1 MVSMPFSD
9 IQKNLELM
17 SSVEMEKDLRP
28 KPVNFYPY
36 LRRVLEGDRA
46 ASFPEYPMDIKVA
59 PENKYLL
66 KGDFTPKQIIHLD
79 APVTM
84 DDGVPMWFNSSAGEC
99 FLRFG
104 YENLDARKISSV
116 KMDMEFIHGFL
127 GGSSGHGKS
136 VTINSMLGSLFYE
149 YAPWELEVHL
159 SDAKIIEFKKYGVN
173 HRIPHIASIAATED
187 PDFVISV
194 LARAYNEMNERAK
207 IFGNIG
213 ASNLKNFRKKTG
225 LAMPR
230 VLIVMDEVESTFKM
244 AGKQASKIADY
255 IDGFAR
261 LGRAAGYHL
270 FLATQNMSSD
280 IPSSA
285 VGQIRIRC
293 CLGANEK
300 TSQSVLGNSGA
311 TENFGRIG
319 RLIVNT
325 EVLNG
330 GNTIPYNVKFQ
341 TPFIDD
347 NEFEQEMEFL
357 EKKGKEVGFQRV
369 MSFYDENDM
378 KTIKVFD
385 PLVDKAI
392 LRMKAAGEVTSSQTP
407 ICLGYPAFVTE
418 DEDEMLKIRLD
429 QKDVENILICSAS
442 SEHTAAHLHNIT
454 KSLADCGHV
463 IQLFTTE
470 LDQAPL
476 IYKPAVTLEARNAE
490 QSPLSSIASLVRK
503 RLFLLQVDSMSSGA
517 SFIREAVEEMFK
529 NDKIP
534 QAHWGNEL
542 LCRRAVVFSSL
553 LKTKE
558 WEDVRYLFPTFL
570 EGFKEFDKYHCLV
583 EKLTPAAFTKAVFVV
598 GDLSKIVGYGRDNK
612 SKHVTILKKALQDA
626 NRTGVLYVLFTR
638 SMEGLTDLNSGLRY
652 VIFDSPDSK
661 DYARVRTDEPASL
674 NSKLSLLFDSLDNDQ
689 PQKKFKRTLLREE
702 I

>member
-1 MVSMPFSD
+1 MINLAFSD
-9 IQKNLELM
+9 VKKNLDAIGGM
-17 SSVEMEKDLRP
+17 DKQLRP
-28 KPVNFYPY
+28 PPVFFYPY
-36 LRRVLEGDRA
+36 LKRVLEEDIERNN
-46 ASFPEYPMDIKVA
+46 PEGPVDIKVA

-66 KGDFTPKQIIHLD
+66 KGEFEPKQIIHLD
-79 APVTM
+79 GPVRM
-84 DDGVPMWFNSSAGEC
+84 DDGTPMWFNSSAGEC
-99 FLRFG
+99 YLRFG
-104 YENLDARKISSV
+104 YENLDARKISSL
-116 KMDMEFIHGFL
+116 KLDMEYIHGFL

-136 VTINSMLGSLFYE
+136 VTLNAMMGALCYE
-149 YAPWELEVHL
+149 YAPWELELHL

-194 LARAYNEMNERAK
+194 LDRAYREMNERAK

-230 VLIVMDEVESTFKM
+230 VLVVMDEVESTFKM
-244 AGKQASKIADY
+244 AGKQATKIANY

-319 RLIVNT
+319 RLITNC

-330 GNTIPYNVKFQ
+330 GDTSPYNIKFQ

-357 EKKGKEVGFQRV
+357 ERKGKEVGYQRV

-378 KTIKVFD
+378 KTVEQFD
-385 PLVDKAI
+385 TLVDKAI
-392 LRMKAAGEVTSSQTP
+392 NRMKVAGEVTSSQTP
-407 ICLGYPAFVTE
+407 ICLGFPAFVTE

-429 QKDVENILICSAS
+429 QKDVENILISSAS
-442 SEHTAAHLHNIT
+442 AERVAAHLHNIT

-470 LDQAPL
+470 LDQAKWV
-476 IYKPAVTLEARNAE
+476 YKPAVTLEARNAE
-490 QSPLSSIASLVRK
+490 QSPLATIGSLVRK
-503 RLFLLQVDSMSSGA
+503 RLFMLQVDNLAGNA
-517 SFIREAVEEMFK
+517 TYNREAVEETFAK
-529 NDKIP
+529 DGIP
-534 QAHWGNEL
+534 KDAWGNERV
-542 LCRRAVVFSSL
+542 CQRAVVFSQL
-553 LKTKE
+553 LKAKE
-558 WEDVRYLFPTFL
+558 WEDVRYLFPSY
-570 EGFKEFDKYHCLV
+570 KEVFNEFEKYHCRVKQL
-583 EKLTPAAFTKAVFVV
+583 EPSDFPKAVFVV
-598 GDLSKIVGYGRDNK
+598 GDLSKIVGWGRDNK
-612 SKHVTILKKALQDA
+612 SKLVTNLKKALQDA
-626 NRTGVLYVLFTR
+626 NRAGVLYVLFTR
-638 SMEGLTDLNSGLRY
+638 SMEGLTDLVSGLRY
-652 VIFDSPDSK
+652 TIFDAPDSK
-661 DYARVRTDEPASL
+661 DWGRLRTEEPASL
-674 NSKLSLLFDSLDNDQ
+674 NSKLALIYDNLDNDT

-702 I
+702 F

>member
-1 MVSMPFSD
+1 MINVAFSEV
-9 IQKNLELM
+9 QKNLDTIAGM
-17 SSVEMEKDLRP
+17 DKQLRP
-28 KPVNFYPY
+28 PPVFFYPY
-36 LRRVLEGDRA
+36 LKRVLDADVEKNNPEG
-46 ASFPEYPMDIKVA
+46 PVEIKVA

-66 KGDFTPKQIIHLD
+66 KGEFEPKQIIQLD
-79 APVTM
+79 GPVRM
-84 DDGVPMWFNSSAGEC
+84 DDGTPMWFNSSAGEV

-104 YENLDARKISSV
+104 YENLDARKLSTV
-116 KMDMEFIHGFL
+116 KMDMEYIHGFL

-136 VTINSMLGSLFYE
+136 VTLNAMMGALCYE
-149 YAPWELEVHL
+149 YAPWELELHL

-194 LARAYNEMNERAK
+194 LDRAYTEMNERAK

-244 AGKQASKIADY
+244 AGRQASKIAFY

-285 VGQIRIRC
+285 VGQIRLRC
-293 CLGANEK
+293 CLGSNEK
-300 TSQSVLGNSGA
+300 TSQSVLGNSGS

-319 RLIVNT
+319 RLLVNT

-330 GNTIPYNVKFQ
+330 GDTTPFNIKFQ

-347 NEFEQEMEFL
+347 NEFEEEMEFL
-357 EKKGKEVGFQRV
+357 EKKGKEVGFQRT

-378 KTIKVFD
+378 KTIEVFD
-385 PLVDKAI
+385 PLVDTAI
-392 LRMKAAGEVTSSQTP
+392 NRMKVAGEVTASQTP
-407 ICLGYPAFVTE
+407 VCLGFPAFVTE
-418 DEDEMLKIRLD
+418 DPDEMLKLRLD

-442 SEHTAAHLHNIT
+442 AEHVAAHLHNIT

-470 LDQAPL
+470 LDQAHWV
-476 IYKPAVTLEARNAE
+476 YKPIVTAEARNAE
-490 QSPLSSIASLVRK
+490 QAPLVSIGSLVRK
-503 RLFLLQVDSMSSGA
+503 RLFLLQVDSHASSA
-517 SFIREAVEEMFK
+517 EYNREAVEELFARVG
-529 NDKIP
+529 IP
-534 QAHWGNEL
+534 KDAWGNERV
-542 LCRRAVVFSSL
+542 CQRAVVFSSL
-553 LKTKE
+553 LESKE
-558 WEDVRYLFPTFL
+558 WEDVRYLFPTYK
-570 EGFKEFDKYHCLV
+570 EGFDEFEKYHCRVKPL
-583 EKLTPAAFTKAVFVV
+583 EPSDFPKAVFVV
-598 GDLSKIVGYGRDNK
+598 GDLSKIVGWGRDNK
-612 SKHVTILKKALQDA
+612 SKLVTNLKKALQDA
-626 NRTGVLYVLFTR
+626 NRVGVLYVLFSR
-638 SMEGLTDLNSGLRY
+638 SMEGLNDLVSGIRY
-652 VIFDSPDSK
+652 TIFDSPDSK
-661 DYARVRTDEPASL
+661 DWGRMRTEEPASL
-674 NSKLSLLFDSLDNDQ
+674 NSKLSLLFDNLDNDN